1 MCAPCLSFPSI
12 GGERWK
18 VPEGA
23 RGAGMEVEEDP
34 APCAGHTDLS
44 PPGIRV
50 CWKSGTEQGLCQ
62 VLVFP
67 LLLEQSYPRLGG

>member
-1 MCAPCLSFPSI
+1 
-12 GGERWK
+12 
-18 VPEGA
+18 
-23 RGAGMEVEEDP
+23 MEVEEDP
-34 APCAGHTDLS
+34 APCAGHTGLS